1 LVAVKVDPR
10 FIQFIQNPSEKV
22 KQLARSKGYDI

>member
-1 LVAVKVDPR
+1 LVAVNKYGLLIR
-10 FIQFIQNPSEKV
+10 YIQNPTEKV

>member
-10 FIQFIQNPSEKV
+10 FIRHIKNPTEKV
-22 KQLARSKGYDI
+22 KQLARSKGVKI